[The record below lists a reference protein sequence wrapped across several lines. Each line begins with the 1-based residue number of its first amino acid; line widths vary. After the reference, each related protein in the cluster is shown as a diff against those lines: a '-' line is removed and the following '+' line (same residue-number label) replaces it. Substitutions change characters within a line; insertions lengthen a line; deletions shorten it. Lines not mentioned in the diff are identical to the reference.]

1 MVPTR
6 LWLRSDHVGA
16 ISKII
21 NLTKGENMS
30 LNSIS
35 LPHTCPKCKIVA
47 HNRDELE
54 KLFGLRQMNEKSIR
68 EQSWCKKCRSKYSKT
83 N

>member
-1 MVPTR
+1 
-6 LWLRSDHVGA
+6 
-16 ISKII
+16 
-21 NLTKGENMS
+21 MS

-54 KLFGLRQMNEKSIR
+54 KLFGLRQMNEKVLENSHGV
-68 EQSWCKKCRSKYSKT
+68 KM
-83 N
+83 